1 MLLQTLPSRLKMVLF
16 PTFTASAARRSAQL
30 KNKVVQRQLAKW
42 FSRRAPFFT
51 ALLWRFHHKTFGPFA
66 SKGKKTPAEALEA
79 AMAFKGQQGQSQNQ
93 KKEHKPKWWDTDSD
107 GDGIPPCTQCY
118 LPVGE
123 LAHPGM
129 QANTCVHA
137 ECMAQVIAQAG
148 QLAEEHQ
155 LKSRFEFGIG

>member
-1 MLLQTLPSRLKMVLF
+1 
-16 PTFTASAARRSAQL
+16 
-30 KNKVVQRQLAKW
+30 
-42 FSRRAPFFT
+42 
-51 ALLWRFHHKTFGPFA
+51 
-66 SKGKKTPAEALEA
+66 
-79 AMAFKGQQGQSQNQ
+79 MAFKGQQGQSQNQ

-155 LKSRFEFGIG
+155 LKSRFEFGTGWKAESVPKNSVIAEQLGCSPVPQGLCGPVYDETAQSGEIPATHEPAASINLEYLLLALKVRKVRCREPLLSLSTQ

>member
-93 KKEHKPKWWDTDSD
+93 KKSTSRS
-107 GDGIPPCTQCY
+107 GGTLTQMGKTFRPARSATFLLESLRTRVCK
-118 LPVGE
+118 LTRVS
-123 LAHPGM
+123 M
-129 QANTCVHA
+129 QSAW
-137 ECMAQVIAQAG
+137 
-148 QLAEEHQ
+148 L
-155 LKSRFEFGIG
+155 R